1 MFGALYEDE
10 EKKFVVLATGLWASL
25 TIYINILY

>member
-10 EKKFVVLATGLWASL
+10 EKQFVFLATGLWASL